1 METKV
6 FLTKS
11 QKALADIIA
20 MAQAI
25 ADDLQATFS
34 ALPVSAEKTEFSAK
48 CVKFN
53 VAVNSGTN
61 DKLTITAMSKKI
73 ASGYKSLVDG
83 NAKSASSQYEKEL
96 ANLKASFLLGES
108 VSDMVAKQDER
119 TNTAL
124 YRKNLLLTDSAFKA
138 QTEEA
143 QTEE

>member
-1 METKV
+1 MSVELV

-11 QKALADIIA
+11 QKALQDVVNLAKSITDGT
-20 MAQAI
+20 QV
-25 ADDLQATFS
+25 TFS
-34 ALPVSAEKTEFSAK
+34 ALPVSAEKTDFIAK

-53 VAVNSGTN
+53 VAVESGNN

-73 ASGYKSLVDG
+73 DAGYKQLVAG

-108 VSDMVAKQDER
+108 VEDMVAKQDNR

-124 YRKNLLLTDSAFKA
+124 YRKNLLLTDLAFQA
-138 QTEEA
+138 QTAETAE
-143 QTEE
+143 